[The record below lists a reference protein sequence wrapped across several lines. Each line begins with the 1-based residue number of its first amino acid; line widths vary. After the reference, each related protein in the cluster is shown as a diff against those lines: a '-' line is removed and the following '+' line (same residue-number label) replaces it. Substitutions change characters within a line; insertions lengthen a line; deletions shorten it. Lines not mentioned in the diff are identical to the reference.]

1 MSIVAKT
8 EYMTDKKS
16 KIAVAKKNQKAL
28 LPVSLEDVQSKI
40 VVLHGEP
47 MILDRDVAKL
57 YGVQTKDINRAVS
70 NNPNKFPEGYTYAL
84 NNQEV
89 ADMRLKILTT
99 SSEVGHWFDRCSQ

>member
-1 MSIVAKT
+1 
-8 EYMTDKKS
+8 MTDNKS
-16 KIAVAKKNQKAL
+16 KHTMVKKTPKTL

-47 MILDRDVAKL
+47 MILDRDVATL

-70 NNPNKFPEGYTYAL
+70 NNPNKFPEGYAYTL

-99 SSEVGHWFDRCSQ
+99 SSEAGHWLDHCS